1 MNTIKIYLAESG
13 RVADLKK
20 DFPLYQYQFQNKLL
34 NIYVPTSIV
43 APSFTSQRVDGSL
56 SEYVASTSV
65 KIGMSF
71 IARDGSIKKSKN
83 YYLKYLKTLTYQGV
97 EYALYE
103 RKLPKE
109 FTLYAGQG
117 ANAPVLAANVVNIQ
131 QDTES
136 GTPIVLSITSTQTC
150 ALDVMPSLDLD
161 NEEVIE
167 PSELDNINA
176 QINEINEILANKQDK
191 VDEGLETESKSVVG
205 AINENKGRVDENTA
219 NISTNTEDIAQNRS
233 DIEYIKENYATGE
246 DFIGQLTLKPMPDDP
261 SSRLTSFVV
270 SQTGR
275 QPKNGDVVIV
285 VSQVDYETDRIYKYF
300 YTASGWKGYEIPPI
314 ESAGNCSLGLIQG
327 TYCTH
332 LAHNEEWGN
341 TIVDISG
348 GKIQKIYVRNYGGQG
363 MIDIHTYI
371 NMNYKSIADIK
382 DGTTPV
388 GKALQAIADSLG
400 NNIVDTYLTKE
411 LGATKQYVRDYAM
424 PREFNDVY
432 FISSN
437 GYEKTA
443 PTTPESGVQFTKE
456 TNSVGSFEIFSIER
470 VNTADFELSNKNG
483 YNNNIHI
490 SSSVDGNATLR
501 LTTQYKK
508 AGQDWVDLNVELT
521 NTLNFVAGEIQK
533 VVFSSPFTYLED
545 KVVSITDGDL
555 IRQVLEVVTQSS
567 TPTTYSIYSN
577 EIYPSTFALTSQSYV
592 TGDVEGVSSKI
603 VFLGIDGVIEANR
616 VVFEVQDAESFIEY
630 RTNQRVFLTTANL
643 PVVGELDR
651 SLPVAITFGD
661 TTYQVYSFMQGSAN
675 PITIGDFMS
684 VSSYNTATGYAF
696 FAKLVFIETSD
707 IVGFVIEPATIT
719 ASQLTKIIDDTDG
732 IVVGLDSTETKLSL
746 HLNNDITNKLSR
758 TLVAPVSTPSTTE
771 LVAVDNSGNQTM
783 LELGTGL
790 NIENGVLNASGGDSS
805 TGVSQEDFDKLINNE
820 IILRS
825 NSYNN
830 SFYAGIPIT
839 DGIESG
845 RYNIFIGGHSLNNI
859 KGYTVGIGKFSYAGE
874 NAVSIGC
881 QSKAEDNSVAIG
893 KSAYAT
899 GNNKNIQ
906 LGTGTNSTAN
916 TLQIFNDNIYNH
928 STHTLTVQ
936 NIELNGENLNDLL
949 ASAGSAPTVTR
960 LPKEA

>member
-205 AINENKGRVDENTA
+205 AINENKGRIDENTA

-246 DFIGQLTLKPMPDDP
+246 DFIGQLTLKPMPEDP
-261 SSRLTSFVV
+261 SSQLTSFVV

-285 VSQVDYETDRIYKYF
+285 VSQIDVGTDRIYKYF

-332 LAHNEEWGN
+332 PNGEEWGN
-341 TIVDISG
+341 MVVDISG
-348 GKIQKIYVRNYGGQG
+348 GKIQKIYVRNYSGQG

-592 TGDVEGVSSKI
+592 TADVEGVSSKI

-661 TTYQVYSFMQGSAN
+661 TTYQVYSFMQGSAS

-696 FAKLVFIETSD
+696 FAKLVFVETSD

-732 IVVGLDSTETKLSL
+732 IVVGLDSTGTLLQLQLNAEITSALARALKTPMSAPATTKLVAISPS
-746 HLNNDITNKLSR
+746 NEQEMITLGSN
-758 TLVAPVSTPSTTE
+758 LVLA
-771 LVAVDNSGNQTM
+771 
-783 LELGTGL
+783 
-790 NIENGVLNASGGDSS
+790 NGVLSATGTGEGGGIDLSGYV
-805 TGVSQEDFDKLINNE
+805 TTENFDKLVNNE
-820 IILRS
+820 TQIVPTGANLK
-825 NSYNN
+825 
-830 SFYAGIPIT
+830 
-839 DGIESG
+839 
-845 RYNIFIGGHSLNNI
+845 IGGGWI
-859 KGYTVGIGKFSYAGE
+859 KDASTSSRAVVIGNYQTSAG
-874 NAVSIGC
+874 
-881 QSKAEDNSVAIG
+881 SKSVAVGYYAQAQGQNSIAIG
-893 KSAYAT
+893 SGGSMPASANV
-899 GNNKNIQ
+899 NNAIQ
-906 LGTGTNSTAN
+906 MGVGSNGKPN
-916 TLQIFNDNIYNH
+916 TVQFYDDNIYNH

-960 LPKEA
+960 LPSGV